1 MRAVGISSHCLVA
14 AFVVR
19 TCLAVAMDHW
29 NGRFPV
35 PAKTQAACPS
45 PGTPLHAHVVKAQAG
60 VIALFRQGL
69 PFNELV
75 MASFHPEWA
84 NTSHLNEL
92 AGVTIDLKSGR
103 VTKLK
108 LSGYILKPGLSVY
121 L

>member
-19 TCLAVAMDHW
+19 TCLTVAMGEW

-35 PAKTQAACPS
+35 PAATQAACPS

-60 VIALFRQGL
+60 VIALLRQGL
-69 PFNELV
+69 PVDEPV
-75 MASFHPEWA
+75 MASFHRQWA
-84 NTSHLNEL
+84 STSHLNEL
-92 AGVTIDLKSGR
+92 AGVTIDTKSGR
-103 VTKLK
+103 VTKLE
-108 LSGYILKPGLSVY
+108 LSCHMLKPGLSAY